1 MTSEKELLASFI
13 ANFKK
18 GTKIDDPIRYAE
30 TCKAL
35 IDLYGS
41 PEKVAEKL
49 GIGKETV
56 RILSKI
62 VELPSYVKS
71 LISER
76 KIPLTVAFDVVP
88 VDRARQ
94 VEAANAVIGLRHRD
108 ARKVIRRFSEN
119 PHKSAE
125 TVRSEVLSE
134 LEKKELNIAMIALP
148 RNIFKKLRDES
159 RDVPDLVK
167 LIVNDWLKRDYALD
181 TSFSFKEHD
190 LVSLTVKLSRQ
201 MSMALRRKT
210 QNPANLIEQI
220 IITWLKR
227 QGRISQKKTEL

>member
-13 ANFKK
+13 ANFRK

-35 IDLYGS
+35 TDLYGS

-62 VELPSYVKS
+62 VELPPYIKS

-76 KIPLTVAFDVVP
+76 KIPLTVAFDIVP
-88 VDRARQ
+88 VDRGRQ
-94 VEAANAVIGLRHRD
+94 VEVANAVIGLRHRD

-119 PHKSAE
+119 PHRSAMSI
-125 TVRSEVLSE
+125 RSEVLSE

-148 RNIFKKLRDES
+148 RNVFKKLKDES

-167 LIVNDWLKRDYALD
+167 LIVNDWLTKDYPLD
-181 TSFSFKEHD
+181 TSFPSKEHD
-190 LVSLTVKLSRQ
+190 MVSLTVKLSRQ

-210 QNPANLIEQI
+210 QKPANLIEQI
-220 IITWLKR
+220 IITWVK
-227 QGRISQKKTEL
+227 QQERISQKKA